1 MSEAMKERKEKL
13 FAKAKNGY
21 DVISQQD
28 RDAMEAYC
36 RLYRDYLDRI
46 PALDSASDLN
56 ALIEEAAFNDGLTD
70 EQYEDIYRTALYR
83 AVHC

>member
-1 MSEAMKERKEKL
+1 MS
-13 FAKAKNGY
+13 
-21 DVISQQD
+21 
-28 RDAMEAYC
+28 
-36 RLYRDYLDRI
+36 YREYLDRI

-56 ALIEEAAFNDGLTD
+56 DLIEEAAFNDCLTD